1 MAKLKQ
7 VLFCH
12 STRLDKIL
20 TLMNENRF
28 SFSSLNRIFA
38 LSLHQPKQND
48 MKYPIGI
55 QNFESLIHDG
65 YVYVDKTALIYQ
77 LADQGR
83 YYFLSRPRRFGKS
96 LLISTM
102 DAYFSGKRELFQ
114 GLAIEKMEQKWTKY
128 PILHL
133 DLNTAKYDTKEAL
146 DEVLNMKLL
155 EWESI
160 YGVGPGEASL
170 SLRFLG
176 IVKRACEK
184 TGERVVILVDEYD
197 KPMLQA
203 INNEE
208 LTKEYRN
215 TLKAVY
221 SVLKTQDGY
230 IKFAFLTGV
239 TKFGKVS
246 VFSDLNNLED
256 ISMNERYIDICG
268 ITEKELHT
276 YFDEEVETLG
286 RKNGICKDDC
296 YTKLKNQYDGYH
308 FETGTVGIYNPY
320 SLLNTLKNMKF
331 SDYWFET
338 GTPSYLVQLL
348 KDADYELPDLTQEHI
363 TADVLNSIDSMS
375 QNPIPVIYQSGYL
388 TIKDYDEE
396 FRMYELGFPN
406 KEVENGFMNYLL
418 PYYTPVKK
426 TDTAF
431 FIASFVDDV
440 RKGRP
445 EEFMK
450 RMSTMFSRTDYKI
463 VGDAELYFQNAL
475 YLIITMMG
483 FYTDVER
490 TTSEGRIDMTVETK
504 DYFYIFE
511 FKLDGTP
518 EEALRQIEDKGYA
531 KPFAMDPRRL
541 YRIGVNFSSEKRGID
556 EWKIE

>member
-1 MAKLKQ
+1 MRIQKYIVSSQ
-7 VLFCH
+7 NQ
-12 STRLDKIL
+12 S
-20 TLMNENRF
+20 LMN
-28 SFSSLNRIFA
+28 
-38 LSLHQPKQND
+38 

-55 QNFESLIHDG
+55 QNFESLIQDG

-77 LADQGR
+77 LADTGR

-102 DAYFSGKRELFQ
+102 VAYFSGKRELFK
-114 GLAIEKMEQKWTKY
+114 GLAIDKLEQKWTKY

-133 DLNTAKYDTKEAL
+133 DLNTAKYDTKESL
-146 DEVLNMKLL
+146 DNVLNDALSA
-155 EWESI
+155 WEKC
-160 YGVGPGEASL
+160 YGTSPTEVTPE
-170 SLRFLG
+170 LRFKG
-176 IVKRACEK
+176 IVQRACEK

-203 INNEE
+203 INDENLTNEYQ
-208 LTKEYRN
+208 K
-215 TLKAVY
+215 TLKAFY

-296 YTKLKNQYDGYH
+296 YTKLKEQYDGYH
-308 FETGTVGIYNPY
+308 FRRDSIGIYNPY
-320 SLLNTLKNMKF
+320 SLLNTLKNMEF

-348 KDADYELPDLTQEHI
+348 KNADYELPDLTQEHI

-388 TIKDYDEE
+388 TIKDYDPR

-418 PYYTPVKK
+418 PYYTPIKK

-431 FIASFVDDV
+431 FVASFVEDV
-440 RKGRP
+440 EKGRP

-450 RMSTMFSRTDYKI
+450 RISTMFSRTDYKI
-463 VGDAELYFQNAL
+463 VGDAELYFQNAF

-483 FYTDVER
+483 FYTQVER

-504 DYFYIFE
+504 DYVYIFE

-518 EEALRQIEDKGYA
+518 EEALQQIEEKGYA
-531 KPFAMDPRRL
+531 KPFAMDARKL
-541 YRIGVNFSSEKRGID
+541 YRVGVNFSSEKRCID
-556 EWKIE
+556 GWKIV

>member
-1 MAKLKQ
+1 MEK
-7 VLFCH
+7 
-12 STRLDKIL
+12 DGIIL
-20 TLMNENRF
+20 RIQKYIV
-28 SFSSLNRIFA
+28 SSQHQ
-38 LSLHQPKQND
+38 SLIN

-55 QNFESLIHDG
+55 QNFEKVRDDG

-77 LADQGR
+77 LADTGS

-102 DAYFSGKRELFQ
+102 AAYFSGKRELFK
-114 GLAIEKMEQKWTKY
+114 GLAIDKLEQKWTQY

-133 DLNTAKYDTKEAL
+133 DLNTAKYDTKESL

-155 EWESI
+155 EWESV
-160 YGVGPGEASL
+160 YGVGAGETSL

-203 INNEE
+203 INNEA
-208 LTKEYRN
+208 LTNEYRD
-215 TLKAVY
+215 TLKAFY

-246 VFSDLNNLED
+246 VFSDLNNLND
-256 ISMNERYIDICG
+256 ISMDKRYIDICG
-268 ITEKELHT
+268 ITEKELHA
-276 YFDEEVETLG
+276 YFDEDVVRLG
-286 RKNGICKDDC
+286 MLYKQSTDTC
-296 YTKLKNQYDGYH
+296 YAKLKEQYDGYH
-308 FETGTVGIYNPY
+308 FEADTIGLYNPF
-320 SLLNTLKNMKF
+320 SILNVLSKQKF

-450 RMSTMFSRTDYKI
+450 RMATMFSRTDYQI
-463 VGDAELYFQNAL
+463 VGDAELYFQNAF

-504 DYFYIFE
+504 DYIYIFE

>member
-1 MAKLKQ
+1 
-7 VLFCH
+7 
-12 STRLDKIL
+12 
-20 TLMNENRF
+20 
-28 SFSSLNRIFA
+28 
-38 LSLHQPKQND
+38 

-55 QNFESLIHDG
+55 QNFESLIQDG

-77 LADQGR
+77 LADTGR

-102 DAYFSGKRELFQ
+102 VAYFSGKRELFK
-114 GLAIEKMEQKWTKY
+114 GLAIEKLEQKWTKY

-133 DLNTAKYDTKEAL
+133 DLNTAKYDTKESL
-146 DEVLNMKLL
+146 DNVLNDALSA
-155 EWESI
+155 WEKC
-160 YGVGPGEASL
+160 YGTSPTEVTPE
-170 SLRFLG
+170 LRFKG
-176 IVKRACEK
+176 IVQRACEK

-203 INNEE
+203 INDEALTNEYQ
-208 LTKEYRN
+208 K
-215 TLKAVY
+215 TLKAFY

-450 RMSTMFSRTDYKI
+450 RMATMFSRTDYQI
-463 VGDAELYFQNAL
+463 VGDAELYFQNAF

-504 DYFYIFE
+504 DYVYIFE
-511 FKLDGTP
+511 FKLDGSP
-518 EEALRQIEDKGYA
+518 EEALQQIEEKGYA
-531 KPFAMDPRRL
+531 KPFAMDARKL
-541 YRIGVNFSSEKRGID
+541 YRVGVNFSSEKRCID
-556 EWKIE
+556 GWKIE

>member
-1 MAKLKQ
+1 MEK
-7 VLFCH
+7 
-12 STRLDKIL
+12 DGIIL
-20 TLMNENRF
+20 RIQKYIVSSQHQSLMN
-28 SFSSLNRIFA
+28 
-38 LSLHQPKQND
+38 

-55 QNFESLIHDG
+55 QNFEKVRNDG

-77 LADQGR
+77 LADTGS

-102 DAYFSGKRELFQ
+102 DAYFSGKRELFK
-114 GLAIEKMEQKWTKY
+114 GLAIDKLEQKWTKH

-133 DLNTAKYDTKEAL
+133 DLNTAKYDTKESL
-146 DEVLNMKLL
+146 DNVLNDALSA
-155 EWESI
+155 WEKC
-160 YGVGPGEASL
+160 YGTSPTEVTPE
-170 SLRFLG
+170 LRFKG
-176 IVKRACEK
+176 IVQRACEK

-203 INNEE
+203 INNEA
-208 LTKEYRN
+208 LTEEYRN
-215 TLKAVY
+215 TLKAFY

-246 VFSDLNNLED
+246 VFSDLNNLKD
-256 ISMNERYIDICG
+256 ISMVSRYIDICG

-276 YFDEEVETLG
+276 YFDTSAGELAEAE
-286 RKNGICKDDC
+286 GIDKDAC
-296 YTKLKNQYDGYH
+296 YDKLKEQYDGYH
-308 FETGTVGIYNPY
+308 FMEHSIGIYNPF
-320 SLLNTLKNMKF
+320 SVLNTFDNKCF
-331 SDYWFET
+331 RDYWFET

-388 TIKDYDEE
+388 TIKDYDPR

-418 PYYTPVKK
+418 PYYTPIKK

-431 FIASFVDDV
+431 FVASFVEDV
-440 RKGRP
+440 EKGRP

-450 RMSTMFSRTDYKI
+450 RMATMFSRTDYKI
-463 VGDAELYFQNAL
+463 VGDAELYFQNAF

-504 DYFYIFE
+504 DYIYIFE

-518 EEALRQIEDKGYA
+518 EEALRQIEEKGYA
-531 KPFAMDPRRL
+531 KPFAMDPRKL
-541 YRIGVNFSSEKRGID
+541 YRVGVNFSSEKRGID

>member
-1 MAKLKQ
+1 
-7 VLFCH
+7 
-12 STRLDKIL
+12 
-20 TLMNENRF
+20 
-28 SFSSLNRIFA
+28 
-38 LSLHQPKQND
+38 

-55 QNFESLIHDG
+55 QNFESLRNDN
-65 YVYVDKTALIYQ
+65 YVYVDKTALVYQ

-102 DAYFSGKRELFQ
+102 EAYFSGKKELFS
-114 GLAIEKMEQKWTKY
+114 GLAIEKLEQKWTKH

-133 DLNTAKYDTKEAL
+133 DLNTERYVEPESLNRVL
-146 DEVLNMKLL
+146 DKNLS

-160 YGVGPGEASL
+160 YGTGLKETSFP
-170 SLRFLG
+170 LRFLG
-176 IVKRACEK
+176 IVERAYTK

-197 KPMLQA
+197 KPLLET
-203 INNEE
+203 INNDE
-208 LTKEYRN
+208 LQNDFRA
-215 TLKAVY
+215 TLKAFY

-256 ISMNERYIDICG
+256 ISMIERYVDICG

-276 YFDEEVETLG
+276 YFDEEVEALG
-286 RKNGICKDDC
+286 KKNGIGKDDC
-296 YTKLKNQYDGYH
+296 YARLKEQYDGYH
-308 FETGTVGIYNPY
+308 FRRDSIGIYNPY
-320 SLLNTLKNMKF
+320 SLLNTLKNMEF

-348 KDADYELPDLTQEHI
+348 KNADYELPDLTQEHI

-450 RMSTMFSRTDYKI
+450 RISTMFSRTDYKI
-463 VGDAELYFQNAL
+463 VGDAELYFQNAF

-483 FYTDVER
+483 FYTQVER

-504 DYFYIFE
+504 DYVYIFE

-518 EEALRQIEDKGYA
+518 EEALQQIEEKGYA
-531 KPFAMDPRRL
+531 KPFAMDARKL
-541 YRIGVNFSSEKRGID
+541 YRVGVNFSSEKRCID
-556 EWKIE
+556 GWKIV

>member
-1 MAKLKQ
+1 
-7 VLFCH
+7 
-12 STRLDKIL
+12 
-20 TLMNENRF
+20 
-28 SFSSLNRIFA
+28 
-38 LSLHQPKQND
+38 

-55 QNFESLIHDG
+55 QNFESLIQDG

-77 LADQGR
+77 LADTGR

-102 DAYFSGKRELFQ
+102 VAYFSGKRELFK
-114 GLAIEKMEQKWTKY
+114 GLAIEKLEQKWTKY

-133 DLNTAKYDTKEAL
+133 DLNTAKYDTKESL
-146 DEVLNMKLL
+146 DNVLNDALSA
-155 EWESI
+155 WEKC
-160 YGVGPGEASL
+160 YGTSPTEVTPE
-170 SLRFLG
+170 LRFKG
-176 IVKRACEK
+176 IVQRACEK

-203 INNEE
+203 INDEALTNEYQ
-208 LTKEYRN
+208 K
-215 TLKAVY
+215 TLKAFY

-450 RMSTMFSRTDYKI
+450 RMATMFSRTDYKI
-463 VGDAELYFQNAL
+463 VGDAEL
-475 YLIITMMG
+475 
-483 FYTDVER
+483 
-490 TTSEGRIDMTVETK
+490 
-504 DYFYIFE
+504 
-511 FKLDGTP
+511 
-518 EEALRQIEDKGYA
+518 
-531 KPFAMDPRRL
+531 
-541 YRIGVNFSSEKRGID
+541 
-556 EWKIE
+556 